1 MPGTASVTV
10 WVAAHTGATAAARAR
25 EANSFFMMNSWLIEK
40 WNDIGK
46 SKRDQ
51 DQHGHDPEN
60 QLVGGAHL
68 RNRADLTW
76 LACLHGPVNP
86 LPGEEQR
93 H

>member
-1 MPGTASVTV
+1 
-10 WVAAHTGATAAARAR
+10 
-25 EANSFFMMNSWLIEK
+25 MMNSWLIEK